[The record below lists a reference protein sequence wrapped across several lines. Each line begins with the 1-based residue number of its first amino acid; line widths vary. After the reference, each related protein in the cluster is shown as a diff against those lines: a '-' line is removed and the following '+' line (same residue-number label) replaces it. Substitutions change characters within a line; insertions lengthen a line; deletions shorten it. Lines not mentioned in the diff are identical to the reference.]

1 MGGQGALRGQVD
13 GGNLKQTPKEWGKL
27 KRVTV
32 SPGMAEGDTIQLLFP
47 YITGKQ
53 IDEAC
58 EQGQLLWDE

>member
-1 MGGQGALRGQVD
+1 MVLSWVTRGRYEVKSTVVIS
-13 GGNLKQTPKEWGKL
+13 NRLPKEWGKL

-53 IDEAC
+53 ID
-58 EQGQLLWDE
+58 